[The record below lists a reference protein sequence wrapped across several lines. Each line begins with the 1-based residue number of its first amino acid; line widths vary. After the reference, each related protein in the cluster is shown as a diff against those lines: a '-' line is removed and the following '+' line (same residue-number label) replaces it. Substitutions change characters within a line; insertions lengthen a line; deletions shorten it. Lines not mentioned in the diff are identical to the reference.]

1 MRLGRGALTAGG
13 TAAVAVALAAGVAVA
28 GDGFQD
34 RSKDVEKA
42 IDGGKAK
49 NVILLIGDGMAE
61 SELTIA
67 RNYERGAG
75 GRFDGL
81 DDLPLTGDKTTFSV
95 QEDDPDTP
103 DYDPESASTATHWST
118 GKKTSD
124 GRISTLPGV
133 DDPDDDAGNP
143 KTVLERAKRAGLL
156 TGVVTTSRLTDATP
170 AGPMSHV
177 PSRRCEGPQNMNA
190 DPRCQAYRL
199 SEGGPGSIA
208 EQSIENPMTGGEGV
222 DVLLG
227 GGAERYDQA
236 TDEGPTVAERA
247 EELGYEV
254 VRNRD
259 EMNGVGDDQK
269 VLGLLNN
276 QFTNDGNLEVEWDGQ
291 PAQNPATGGADGQRC
306 NEDNPAR
313 PDSEPT
319 LEEMTD
325 KALRQLSGDKG
336 FFLQVEGSSID
347 KRSHGAEPCEQIGE
361 TVAFDRAVEKA
372 LEFARR
378 DDDTLVIV
386 TGDHAHSGQIVENT
400 GANPPG
406 CTSRL
411 RTDEDATMTVT
422 YGTNFPCPRT
432 DGSGNTIPLS
442 GASQQHTGGQIRI
455 AAEGP
460 KAANFVGLTDDTEM
474 YEVMVRALDILDGG
488 GGDGNAGGG
497 SADDDDGGKKGN
509 GRGGNGSGGN
519 GKRDNDD
526 GGGGEAPA
534 SGDVLGV
541 MSRNDCGLFR
551 RNLATPGEQARCA
564 EATRLVLA
572 GLATPTQA
580 CLRFSARRARGY
592 RRSDRVACLR
602 AVQLAQSA
610 VLRMFPR

>member
-1 MRLGRGALTAGG
+1 MRLGRGVLTAGAG
-13 TAAVAVALAAGVAVA
+13 AVAAVALVTGMAVA
-28 GDGFQD
+28 GDGFTD
-34 RSKDVEKA
+34 RSDTVKDA

-81 DDLPLTGDKTTFSV
+81 DDFPLTGDKTTFSV

-124 GRISTLPGV
+124 GRLSTLPGV
-133 DDPDDDAGNP
+133 DDPDDGDGNP

-170 AGPMSHV
+170 GAPMSHV
-177 PSRRCEGPQNMNA
+177 PSRRCEGPQNMGA
-190 DPRCQAYRL
+190 DPRCQAYRK
-199 SEGGPGSIA
+199 SEDGPGSIA

-236 TDEGPTVAERA
+236 TEDGPTVAERA

-259 EMNGVGDDQK
+259 EMNGVGSGQK

-291 PAQNPATGGADGQRC
+291 PAQNPATGGSDGQRC
-306 NEDNPAR
+306 DEDNPQR
-313 PDSEPT
+313 PDSEPS
-319 LEEMTD
+319 LEEMTE
-325 KALRQLSGDKG
+325 KSLELLSGDEG

-386 TGDHAHSGQIVENT
+386 TGDHAHSGQIVENS

-411 RTDEDATMTVT
+411 RTKEDATMTVT

-460 KAANFVGLTDDTEM
+460 RAANFVGLTDDTDM
-474 YEVMVRALDILDGG
+474 FDVMVAALDLDGDGSSGG
-488 GGDGNAGGG
+488 GGSSGADDDEDGGRSNRGGG
-497 SADDDDGGKKGN
+497 NGRSDDDDG
-509 GRGGNGSGGN
+509 R
-519 GKRDNDD
+519 
-526 GGGGEAPA
+526 GEASLPA
-534 SGDVLGV
+534 APGEVLGAV
-541 MSRNDCGLFR
+541 FRNDCGVFR
-551 RNLATPGEQARCA
+551 RNFNTAPKQARCA
-564 EATRLVLA
+564 EATRQVLA
-572 GLATPTQA
+572 AVSTPALACQ
-580 CLRFSARRARGY
+580 RFSGRRPRGY
-592 RRSDRVACLR
+592 RRSDRAACLR
-602 AVQLAQSA
+602 AVQLAQAA
-610 VLRMFPR
+610 VLRAFPR